1 MLLLRQRNLFNR
13 QTWLK
18 CISSRNKLYSTST
31 STTTTE
37 PEENQEA
44 NEEPIVRTRG
54 RKLKPEK
61 HSIVVLTPKQTGIYD
76 NMRRSKFNI
85 DRITVHRAS
94 DVKSR
99 LKGSSILE
107 GVELDTVTRENPPV
121 VGSNGTSKNSDL
133 PKNDKEEVDSELSRD
148 LLKDTA
154 KLLNFKSKSSEE
166 QLFQSIDLYRPPQ
179 PRVSND
185 TYLELEKQLMDS
197 FTAKQLKAYIN
208 SRAQGRSI
216 PTSHR
221 TKKQLVNQLFATLWG
236 CEITKGTITLETKR
250 IKLNRR
256 HAKLLLITQNGK
268 ILMNLTRLSKNLSIQ
283 LNLSLNEL
291 KITGERHI
299 IKYIE
304 VALNN
309 ILNNICVTQW
319 TENPELNGDPLE
331 RQQFNQITKI
341 CGVDIDLENNEI
353 AALDW
358 RRIHLAK
365 RLFRWAKTN
374 NKIDNLYRFETI
386 DQFSGNS
393 ASSETDIQWYPYND
407 SETLNWLAKDEQWG
421 RLQRLQE
428 ISRGTSEGNTT
439 ASQGKLN
446 EIITDE
452 KLNKIYDYIVKETTY
467 DDDSRVKPMTG
478 LIGSRSNVF
487 TITLGQI
494 IQTKDGSKH
503 MFESRVPNL
512 VRRLLALPYYDSPGE
527 KSQQSVEEGEIEGS
541 KEEED
546 DADSRYDIDQN
557 ISYLELEFSPSK
569 DGRASGVDGN
579 MKLPPIKLILEL
591 DENDNVVNYT
601 VQCIAHLLNREFLLQ
616 TPQLPYDYKITHDR
630 IVSILEDDE
639 SGNLLQD
646 QQGIKDFLTYFNFKS
661 LQSIKFL
668 NHLKVNIPRETPRG
682 KEFIEA
688 DYDYITLSHHRIV
701 RLKYLDKYIVQ
712 LSEID
717 GGSLGARY
725 IQVDFVDPTS
735 AGDESSLSRSEFKDF
750 VRDILKV

>member
-18 CISSRNKLYSTST
+18 CISSRSKLYSTSP
-31 STTTTE
+31 STTE
-37 PEENQEA
+37 PDGGEEA
-44 NEEPIVRTRG
+44 KEEPIVRTRG

-61 HSIVVLTPKQTGIYD
+61 HSIVVLTPSQTGIYD
-76 NMRRSKFNI
+76 DMRRSKFTI

-94 DVKSR
+94 DAKSR

-107 GVELDTVTRENPPV
+107 GVELDTVTRENPSV
-121 VGSNGTSKNSDL
+121 VGSSGTTKKSDL
-133 PKNDKEEVDSELSRD
+133 QKTDREETDSGISRD

-166 QLFQSIDLYRPPQ
+166 QLFQSIDLYRPAQ
-179 PRVSND
+179 LGVSND
-185 TYLELEKQLMDS
+185 TYMELERQLMDS

-208 SRAQGRSI
+208 SRAQGRTI

-221 TKKQLVNQLFATLWG
+221 TKRQLVDQIFATLWR

-319 TENPELNGDPLE
+319 TDDPQLNGDPLE

-365 RLFRWAKTN
+365 RLYRWARTN

-386 DQFSGNS
+386 DQFGGGP
-393 ASSETDIQWYPYND
+393 AVTGKDIQWYPYND
-407 SETLNWLAKDEQWG
+407 SETLDWLAKDEQWG

-428 ISRGTSEGNTT
+428 ISRNTSEGDT
-439 ASQGKLN
+439 AISQGNLS
-446 EIITDE
+446 EIIADE
-452 KLNKIYDYIVKETTY
+452 RLDKMYDYIVKETTY

-478 LIGSRSNVF
+478 LIGSQSNVF

-503 MFESRVPNL
+503 MFEPRVPNL
-512 VRRLLALPYYDSPGE
+512 VRRLLALPYYDSPRE
-527 KSQQSVEEGEIEGS
+527 ELQQSVEEGENEGS
-541 KEEED
+541 KEKEEE

-569 DGRASGVDGN
+569 DGRAHGVDGS

-591 DENDNVVNYT
+591 DENDNVMNHT

-630 IVSILEDDE
+630 IVSILEDDQ
-639 SGNLLQD
+639 SGDLLQD

-682 KEFIEA
+682 REYIEA

-717 GGSLGARY
+717 GGSLGGRY
-725 IQVDFVDPTS
+725 VQIDFVDPTS
-735 AGDESSLSRSEFKDF
+735 TNDEGGLSRDEFKTF
-750 VRDILKV
+750 VRDVLKV